1 MQIGSVKFEGFAAMA
16 PMAGVADRAQR
27 SIARRFGAAFTVSEM
42 ISAKG
47 VVMGGKNSLELLTC
61 DSEGPFGLQLFGAE
75 AKSMAEAAKIAAS
88 HGPDFIDL
96 NFGCPAPKIT
106 SGKGGSAL
114 LNDLPLAQ
122 CIVSA
127 VVRAIDLPV
136 TVKIRRGYEAGS
148 DVSVEAALRF
158 EAAGAAAICVHGRTR
173 AQMYAPPVDL
183 GCIAAVKR
191 AVSIPV
197 IGNGDITLAK
207 DARHMFEMT
216 GCDMV
221 MVGRGALGNPWLF
234 SQINA
239 EMSGRPV
246 FPLPSLEERLTV
258 MRSEIDLLLFNKGD
272 DIGLRE
278 ARKHAAWYMTGL
290 RNASRLRQQCFSIT
304 NRSDIDVLCQAVLL
318 SNTAFES

>member
-1 MQIGSVKFEGFAAMA
+1 MQIGSVKVEGFAAMA

-27 SIARRFGAAFTVSEM
+27 SIARRFGAAYAVSEM

-47 VVMGGKNSLELLTC
+47 VVMGGKNSLELLIC
-61 DSEGPFGLQLFGAE
+61 ESEGPFGLQLFGAE
-75 AKSMAEAAKIAAS
+75 ASSMAEAAKIAATRRP
-88 HGPDFIDL
+88 GFIDL

-114 LNDLPLAQ
+114 LNDLPLAAR
-122 CIVSA
+122 IVSA
-127 VVRAIDLPV
+127 VVRAVDLPV
-136 TVKIRRGYEAGS
+136 TVKMRRGYEAGS
-148 DVSVEAALRF
+148 DVSVEAAQRF

-183 GCIAAVKR
+183 GCIKAVKR
-191 AVSIPV
+191 AVSVPV
-197 IGNGDITLAK
+197 IGNGDIFSAK
-207 DARHMFEMT
+207 DARRMYEMT

-239 EMSGRPV
+239 EMSGQPV
-246 FPLPSLEERLTV
+246 LPLPSLEERLIV
-258 MRSEIDLLLFNKGD
+258 MRTEIDLLLLNKGD

-290 RNASRLRQQCFSIT
+290 RNASRLRQQCFSI
-304 NRSDIDVLCQAVLL
+304 NHRGDIDALCQAVLL
-318 SNTAFES
+318 SNTASEN